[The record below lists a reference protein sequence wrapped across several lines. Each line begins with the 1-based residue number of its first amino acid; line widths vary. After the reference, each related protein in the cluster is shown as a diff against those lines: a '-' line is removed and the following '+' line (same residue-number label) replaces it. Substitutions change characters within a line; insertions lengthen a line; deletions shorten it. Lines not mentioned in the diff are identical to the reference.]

1 MTESTTATQP
11 APRRVDAERNRDR
24 ILAAAREAFSE
35 PEADISMAEIGR
47 RAGVGSATLY
57 RNFAN
62 RRELLEALYA
72 AEIDAV
78 CEAAAIVDGDTPRA
92 RLITWLRRFYLYF
105 TSKRPVAA
113 ELLKHADRANPLF
126 TGGRPR
132 VVAAGTPLLRA
143 AQGDGSVRADLT
155 LDQVLDMIVAI
166 ATIPGDADYREPIL
180 EAALDALRPA
190 TAD

>member
-1 MTESTTATQP
+1 MIEPATQP
-11 APRRVDAERNRDR
+11 PPRRVDAERNRER

-35 PEADISMAEIGR
+35 PDADVSMAEIGR

-62 RRELLEALYA
+62 RPELLEALYA

-78 CEAAAIVDGDTPRA
+78 CEAATVDGDTPRT
-92 RLITWLRRFYLYF
+92 RLIAWLRRFYLYF
-105 TSKRPVAA
+105 TSKRPIAA
-113 ELLKHADRANPLF
+113 ELLKHADRDNPMF
-126 TGGRPR
+126 AGGRAR

-143 AQGDGSVRADLT
+143 AQADGSVRADLN
-155 LDQVLDMIVAI
+155 LDQVLDMIVAV

-180 EAALDALRPA
+180 EAALDAFRRPG
-190 TAD
+190 AD